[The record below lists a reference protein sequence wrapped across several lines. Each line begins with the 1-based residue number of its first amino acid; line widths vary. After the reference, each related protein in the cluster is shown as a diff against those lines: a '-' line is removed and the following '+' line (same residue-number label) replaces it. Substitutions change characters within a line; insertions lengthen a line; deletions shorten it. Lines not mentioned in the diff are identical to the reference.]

1 MKNNA
6 YEVMKEMWNIDEQ
19 IQNLS
24 DKLKKTSQYREREII
39 EKQIDNLYS
48 DFLRYKHLLESIKVT
63 GVW

>member
-19 IQNLS
+19 IQNVS
-24 DKLKKTSQYREREII
+24 DKLKKTSQYRERESIA
-39 EKQIDNLYS
+39 KQIDNLYS

-63 GVW
+63 GV

>member
-1 MKNNA
+1 
-6 YEVMKEMWNIDEQ
+6 MKEMWNIDEQ

-63 GVW
+63 GV

>member
-48 DFLRYKHLLESIKVT
+48 DFLMYKHLLESIKVT
-63 GVW
+63 GV